1 MNKIIV
7 DKNTK
12 INTIQKGLQLLKEN
26 EDNEIFINSGTYFEK
41 IKIKNSSHKLLIK
54 GTKDTIISY
63 NDHALKIHQDGKE
76 FNTFR
81 TYTMMILGDNVTL
94 EDLTIINSSGPGNIY
109 GQAVA
114 LSLIGNN
121 IKINNC
127 ILKAYQDTI
136 FLGPLPKDL
145 IERYQNFLPSDEL
158 IFPKEHKVEINNTY
172 IEGDVD
178 FVFGSA
184 EAYFNNCTFKS
195 LSRSGFVFAPSTDIN
210 DEIGFVVSNSK
221 FIADNDIPN
230 HFIARPWRDYGYLK
244 LINCEMSNH
253 IYDEGFDKW
262 NDTNRDK
269 TCRFI
274 EINTSYK
281 DNHQY
286 KRVYFVKTEI
296 K

>member
-12 INTIQKGLQLLKEN
+12 INTISKGLQLLKEN
-26 EDNEIFINSGTYFEK
+26 EDNEIFINSGIYFEK

-81 TYTMMILGDNVTL
+81 TYTMMILGDNITL
-94 EDLTIINSSGPGNIY
+94 EDLTIINSSGTGNIY

-114 LSLIGNN
+114 LSVIGNN

-127 ILKAYQDTI
+127 ILKAYQDTL

-158 IFPKEHKVEINNTY
+158 IFPKKHKVEINNTY

-195 LSRSGFVFAPSTDIN
+195 LSRSGFVFAPSTDVF

-221 FIADNDIPN
+221 FIADNDSPN
-230 HFIARPWRDYGYLK
+230 HFLARPWRDYGYLK

-274 EINTSYK
+274 EINTSYT
-281 DNHQY
+281 DNHKY
-286 KRVYFVKTEI
+286 KRVYFVKTE
-296 K
+296 